1 MQFCRE
7 AAIAACDRDLRPE
20 ETPLLTAMQALLANL
35 QGELVTLRS
44 DLTGVLTDASLRTL
58 ATLEEVLSVRVIL
71 TNAAELISRGE
82 QFANGDM
89 DELEGVADKA
99 KARKALKLVAALS
112 GRLQQAASAASDPAP
127 KEAANA

>member
-1 MQFCRE
+1 
-7 AAIAACDRDLRPE
+7 
-20 ETPLLTAMQALLANL
+20 MQALLANL

-44 DLTGVLTDASLRTL
+44 DLTGVLTDASLRAL

-99 KARKALKLVAALS
+99 KARKALKLIAALS
-112 GRLQQAASAASDPAP
+112 GRLQQAACAASDPAP